1 MDEEFDIDK
10 EIENVK
16 TAIEQ
21 VKATFAELQGRMKL
35 LQAIKDGGYKIVK
48 AQKGEEQKGNDN
60 VSG

>member
-10 EIENVK
+10 EIENIT
-16 TAIEQ
+16 TAMEN

-48 AQKGEEQKGNDN
+48 AQSGEDTDN
-60 VSG
+60 GTAG